1 MPHDHAHHAHHD
13 HAHHHHHHAPGSDT
27 AVLWAV
33 VINIV
38 LTFAQ
43 VAGGAMAGSVALIA
57 DGVHNFSD
65 AAALVLAF
73 GARRLARRGASAAMS
88 FGWERAEVIAA
99 LVNYTALILVALW
112 LMGEA
117 AGRLLDPPAVQGG
130 IVIWLATLAL
140 VIDLGTAALTFRLSK
155 ESVNIRAAF
164 LHNLADA
171 GASVAVIV
179 GGVLI
184 ALWDL
189 RWVDPVLTIGISA
202 FILWHVVQDLG
213 PVLRIL
219 MLGTPPAR
227 DGAELSEHLGEIA
240 GVEEVHHLHV
250 FALDE
255 KRDALE
261 AHIVLSEGADY
272 AAVIAAAKAMLAEE
286 FGLTHVTLE
295 PETRAQGCA
304 DRATGGCA

>member
-1 MPHDHAHHAHHD
+1 MHDHT
-13 HAHHHHHHAPGSDT
+13 HHHHHHAAPASET

-33 VINIV
+33 VINV
-38 LTFAQ
+38 ALTFAQ
-43 VAGGAMAGSVALIA
+43 VAGGLVAGSVALIA

-112 LMGEA
+112 LMAEA
-117 AGRLLDPPAVQGG
+117 MGRLFDPPQVQGG

-140 VIDLGTAALTFRLSK
+140 VIDLGTAALTWRLSK

-179 GGVLI
+179 GGVVI
-184 ALWDL
+184 VLWGAS
-189 RWVDPVLTIGISA
+189 WVDPVLTIGISA

-213 PVLRIL
+213 SVLRIL
-219 MLGTPPAR
+219 MLGAPEEADYDDLLAHLHDI
-227 DGAELSEHLGEIA
+227 DG
-240 GVEEVHHLHV
+240 VDEVHHVHLWRI
-250 FALDE
+250 DE
-255 KRDALE
+255 KRSAFE
-261 AHIVLSEGADY
+261 AHLVLAEGTDF
-272 AAVIAAAKAMLAEE
+272 AATIAAAKAMLAEH
-286 FGLTHVTLE
+286 FDLTHVTLE

-304 DRATGGCA
+304 DHGAGGCA